1 MDNLCQ
7 GSMFSTRRQLEG
19 PKKKKKKPSWRKTSF
34 APKIYNKSM
43 ELNFGL
49 QTDVTS
55 A

>member
-1 MDNLCQ
+1 
-7 GSMFSTRRQLEG
+7 MFSTRRQIEG
-19 PKKKKKKPSWRKTSF
+19 PSQEIQTHRGGKTSF
-34 APKIYNKSM
+34 APKIYNKSV